1 LAELMLQLHTK
12 ITPLT
17 QSYADLIAG
26 SAALPVPD
34 RVRELV
40 LLGWTDVLGVALA
53 GCREPAV
60 QALLRW
66 AQEQGAAPA
75 ARVMGHGL
83 RLSAEQAALINATA
97 AHALDYDDFA
107 FSNHPSAVLVPA
119 IVAAADAARTPVD
132 GAALIRAYAVGY
144 EIWSD
149 AFLREKD
156 LYYEQ
161 GWHPT
166 AVLGTLGATASA
178 CVIWRLDA
186 TQSRHALALAASSAG
201 GVFENFGTMAKPFHG
216 GRAAWVGLQAAG
228 MARCG
233 LQASASAIEGQH
245 GLLRAFSPK
254 GRVDLEAPAPQPGRW
269 RLAELG
275 LNIKKYPVVGSAQR
289 GIDAALAVQR
299 ELQGERPIA
308 LERISRIDAHISVR
322 HAAVMP
328 HHRPNDALQ
337 AKFSLQFA
345 LACALRHGAVGMAQ
359 LRDEVVR
366 DPVIVRLM
374 SLVQVHTTEAFEP
387 GWRDAAPFDQIFVHL
402 DDGRCLPSPQVRRA
416 SGHADTPL
424 SAAQLH
430 DKFMGCTE
438 AAGLAKAQA
447 QTLFDQ
453 LQNLADLK
461 DAGQLRLHLERP

>member
-1 LAELMLQLHTK
+1 MSQLHTK
-12 ITPLT
+12 NTPLT
-17 QSYADLIAG
+17 QAYADLIAG
-26 SAALPVPD
+26 SANVAVPD
-34 RVRELV
+34 RVRDLAV
-40 LLGWTDVLGVALA
+40 LGWTDVIGVALA
-53 GCREPAV
+53 GCREGAV

-66 AQEQGAAPA
+66 VQEQGAAPV

-83 RLSAEQAALINATA
+83 RVSAEQAALLNATA

-119 IVAAADAARTPVD
+119 IVAAADTARSPVD
-132 GAALIRAYAVGY
+132 GAALIRAYAIGY

-166 AVLGTLGATASA
+166 AVLGTLGATAAA
-178 CVIWRLDA
+178 CVIWGLDA

-245 GLLRAFSPK
+245 GLLRAFSPQ
-254 GRVDLEAPAPQPGRW
+254 GRVDLQAPAPEPGRW
-269 RLAELG
+269 RLAQLG

-289 GIDAALAVQR
+289 GIDAALALHAALQR
-299 ELQGERPIA
+299 EHPIAFEVA

-328 HHRPNDALQ
+328 HHRPTDALQ

-374 SLVQVHTTEAFEP
+374 SLVQIHTTEDFEP

-416 SGHADTPL
+416 TGHADTPL

-438 AAGLAKAQA
+438 AAGMARAQA
-447 QTLFDQ
+447 QALFDQ
-453 LQNLADLK
+453 LQNLAQLK
-461 DAGQLRLHLERP
+461 DAGQLRLHLDQP